1 MQCNVAINS
10 AEVNLSVFL
19 CFLQVSL
26 PNNSS
31 CVEEIL
37 RVRCLGTHTNTHAC
51 TVIALIISCFL
62 FVHKELGPSP
72 ESDFAKEGQGKERGL
87 QGREGEEKAICWLR
101 SMITQVLLFGWHHT
115 DIFST
120 DLSSPLTV
128 LSSSFL
134 AACNQNHTAI
144 HFPTVSLS
152 CLFLGVMSKQKCFPR

>member
-10 AEVNLSVFL
+10 AEVNLCLPLFSPGQPTKQLQL
-19 CFLQVSL
+19 CWRDSAGTL
-26 PNNSS
+26 
-31 CVEEIL
+31 
-37 RVRCLGTHTNTHAC
+37 LGYTHKHTHAC

>member
-1 MQCNVAINS
+1 MLKSISLSSFVFSRSAYQTTPAVLKRFCGYVAW
-10 AEVNLSVFL
+10 VHT
-19 CFLQVSL
+19 Q
-26 PNNSS
+26 
-31 CVEEIL
+31 
-37 RVRCLGTHTNTHAC
+37 THTHAC